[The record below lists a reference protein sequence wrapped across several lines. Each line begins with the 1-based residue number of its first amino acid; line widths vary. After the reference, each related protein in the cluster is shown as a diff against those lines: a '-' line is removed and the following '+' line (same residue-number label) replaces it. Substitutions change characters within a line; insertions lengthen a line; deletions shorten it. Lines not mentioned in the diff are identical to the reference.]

1 MYVEP
6 GNTGALRVTR
16 EELLIELAD
25 RLAAV
30 RPGHPLRVAID
41 GIDAAGKTTL
51 ADELV
56 RPIEE
61 RGRPVIRA
69 SIDGFH
75 RPRADRHRR
84 GADSPEGY
92 YQDSFDYAAVRA
104 ALLVPLGPGG
114 SRSYRRAV
122 FDFRTDTPATA
133 PNEEAPSQAVLLFD
147 GVFLLRPEL
156 ADLWDYRIFVDVVF
170 DVALRRAMT
179 RDQPLF
185 GSAAAVEARYAQ
197 RYVPGQRL
205 YLAAVRPWEQADV
218 VVDNNDPSN
227 PQIIAPPNRL

>member
-1 MYVEP
+1 MLL
-6 GNTGALRVTR
+6 AR
-16 EELLIELAD
+16 EELLIKLAD
-25 RLAAV
+25 RVAAIQ
-30 RPGHPLRVAID
+30 REHPLRVAID

-56 RPIEE
+56 CPLEE

-92 YQDSFDYAAVRA
+92 YHDSFDYAAVRA

-156 ADLWDYRIFVDVVF
+156 ADLWDYRIFVDVAF

-185 GSAAAVEARYAQ
+185 GSAAAVEARYAR

-205 YLAAVRPWEQADV
+205 YLAAVRPSEHADV
-218 VVDNNDPSN
+218 VIDNNDPSN
-227 PQIIAPPNRL
+227 PRIISPPSRL

>member
-1 MYVEP
+1 M
-6 GNTGALRVTR
+6 LLTR

-25 RLAAV
+25 RVAAV
-30 RPGHPLRVAID
+30 QREHPLRVAID
-41 GIDAAGKTTL
+41 GMDAAGKTTL

-56 RPIEE
+56 HPLEG

-92 YQDSFDYAAVRA
+92 YHDSFDYAAVRA
-104 ALLVPLGPGG
+104 ALLVPLGPRG

-122 FDFRTDTPATA
+122 FDFRTDTPATT
-133 PNEEAPSQAVLLFD
+133 PNEDAPSQAVLLFD

-156 ADLWDYRIFVDVVF
+156 ADLWDYRIFLDVAF

-197 RYVPGQRL
+197 RYIPGQRV
-205 YLAAVRPWEQADV
+205 YLATVRPWEQADV
-218 VVDNNDPSN
+218 VIDNNDPSH
-227 PQIIAPPNRL
+227 PRIISPPDRL